1 MATMKSKRFVLDE
14 YQKKVLTY
22 VANGE
27 NLFVTGKAGTGKT
40 ALLLHKLLPKKLIP
54 VVLDRAGIPHHTKCN
69 VLTSEQRRSL
79 LETLKDLPCIVSFAF
94 H

>member
-1 MATMKSKRFVLDE
+1 MKSKRFVLDE

-40 ALLLHKLLPKKLIP
+40 ALLREIKKMYAGKKVIAVLAPTGVAARNAEGFTMHSFLRLPLKRSC
-54 VVLDRAGIPHHTKCN
+54 RA
-69 VLTSEQRRSL
+69 
-79 LETLKDLPCIVSFAF
+79 
-94 H
+94 